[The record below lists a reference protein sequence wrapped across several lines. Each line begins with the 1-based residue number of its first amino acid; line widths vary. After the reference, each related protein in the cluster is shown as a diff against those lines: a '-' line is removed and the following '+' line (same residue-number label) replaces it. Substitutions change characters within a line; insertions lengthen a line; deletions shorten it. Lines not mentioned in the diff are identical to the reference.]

1 MERDLYVS
9 VSDLNKY
16 IKDRLKSDEALMN
29 VFIRGEISNFKD
41 HFRGHYYFSIKDE
54 GSKIDAVMF
63 SNKNKYL
70 NFKPRDGMKVLV
82 VGAIDVYEVTGSY
95 QIYVEIMEEDG
106 LGNLHMKFEK
116 LKEKLANEGLFDV
129 VHKKEIPKFPH
140 TIGIVTAPTGAAVKD
155 ILSTIE
161 RRNPATKTIIF
172 PTLVQGE
179 GAKESIALQIE
190 RAQNY
195 DIDVLIVGRGGGS
208 IEDLWAFNEEI
219 VARAIYNSKIP
230 IISAVGHEIDFT
242 IADFVADMRAPT
254 PTGAAEMAVPN
265 VLDVLENLEQMNT
278 RMTNSMKNT
287 IKTYMTKLETLTN
300 SRVLTKPMEMYAL
313 KEQQLDNIL
322 ERFRVGFI
330 NYYNTK
336 NNNIDYLIDKLNML
350 SPLNSLKRG
359 YSFTTLEDGNMLKS
373 VNNVRIGERVTI
385 EVVDG
390 KLSAIVGA
398 THMGSKA
405 LEGRKKVKIKGENI
419 DDIQLKLE

>member
-1 MERDLYVS
+1 VERDLYVS
-9 VSDLNKY
+9 VSDLNRY
-16 IKDRLKSDEALMN
+16 IKNRLKSDEALMN

-63 SNKNKYL
+63 ANKNKYL

-82 VGAIDVYEVTGSY
+82 VGAIDVYETTGSY

-106 LGNLHMKFEK
+106 LGNLHVKFEQ
-116 LKEKLANEGLFDV
+116 LKEKLASEGLFDV
-129 VHKKEIPKFPH
+129 AHKREIPKFPS

-179 GAKESIALQIE
+179 GSKEAIARQIE
-190 RAQNY
+190 KAQSF

-230 IISAVGHEIDFT
+230 VISAVGHEIDFT
-242 IADFVADMRAPT
+242 ISDFVADMRAAT

-265 VLDVLENLEQMNT
+265 VIDVLESIEQMNI
-278 RMTNSMKNT
+278 RMINGVKNM
-287 IKTYMTKLETLTN
+287 IKTYMTKLETLDN

-313 KEQQLDNIL
+313 KEQKLDNIL

-336 NNNIDYLIDKLNML
+336 SKNVDYLIDKLNTL

-359 YSFTTLEDGNMLKS
+359 YSFTTLEDGNLLKS
-373 VNNVRIGERVTI
+373 VTNVRIGDRVSI

-390 KLSAIVGA
+390 KFSAIVGA
-398 THMGSKA
+398 THVCHTAKDN
-405 LEGRKKVKIKGENI
+405 RKKGKIINGSI